1 MSHKVLK
8 LLIHISINL
17 VLHIIDG
24 LEDKIYLVVTH
35 VDIGQ
40 GRCWTSCSL
49 PERGSP
55 NLWRT
60 V

>member
-40 GRCWTSCSL
+40 GRCDRC
-49 PERGSP
+49 
-55 NLWRT
+55 T
-60 V
+60 VLQLAHAL